1 MPPTVC
7 RGPLEGPSWVPLGS
21 WSQWLVW
28 AVGPGS
34 GVPEAS
40 AALPGDGD
48 AGVVPAAPGHWPG
61 LPCAAGAE
69 GGAHGKPSGLA
80 PVLPAVLWVLHT
92 QSSRLC
98 AHEGRGHR
106 STAPRGQAGGEV
118 WMPTRR
124 PGEACVYTSCTQAQG
139 QAQACRWADPMSAAR
154 VLGAHGRMFTGAGP
168 CGDGPYSKHTS
179 SAPGPSFR
187 PPRHPEQAMTWS
199 R

>member
-1 MPPTVC
+1 MC

-139 QAQACRWADPMSAAR
+139 QAQACRWAQTPCRQHACLVPTDACSQ
-154 VLGAHGRMFTGAGP
+154 VQGLAGM
-168 CGDGPYSKHTS
+168 GLI
-179 SAPGPSFR
+179 PSTPPLLRALPSDLLDIQSR
-187 PPRHPEQAMTWS
+187 P
-199 R
+199 